1 MFFVW
6 NVFFTFWAVKA
17 MEANKRFLWRE
28 EEEEGIVL
36 LLRSAKRSVVMREG
50 IMPNWRG
57 RTINGICSS
66 NAIFFSF
73 FFLIKKIKI
82 KLYTLH
88 SRV

>member
-6 NVFFTFWAVKA
+6 NVFFTFWAVEA
-17 MEANKRFLWRE
+17 MEAYKRFLWRE

-57 RTINGICSS
+57 GTINDICSS

-73 FFLIKKIKI
+73 FFN
-82 KLYTLH
+82 
-88 SRV
+88 